1 MMEKG
6 FKDGLKDALPTALG
20 YISIGLAFGIVASAS
35 DLSAIEVGLMS
46 ALVYGGSAQFAMCAL
61 LLAKADL
68 MTITITVFLV
78 NLRNMLMSLHAT
90 TIFKSAHL
98 MNQLAI
104 GTLVT
109 DESYGVLL
117 GEALHHKVVSPS
129 WMHGN
134 NVMSYLTWVI
144 STIIG
149 TLLGSTIPNPEMFGL
164 DFALVAMFIGL
175 FVFQLFGM
183 LSDGKR
189 LVVYVL
195 ASVGLSYFLLA
206 TFLSGALS
214 VLLATVVGCSV
225 GVVLDDK

>member
-6 FKDGLKDALPTALG
+6 FKDGVKDALPTALG

-149 TLLGSTIPNPEMFGL
+149 TLLGSTIPNPEMFG
-164 DFALVAMFIGL
+164 
-175 FVFQLFGM
+175 M

>member
-6 FKDGLKDALPTALG
+6 FKEGVKDALPTALG

-68 MTITITVFLV
+68 MTITMTVFLV

-104 GTLVT
+104 GTLIT

-129 WMHGN
+129 N

>member
-1 MMEKG
+1 MEKG
-6 FKDGLKDALPTALG
+6 FKDGVKDALPTALG

-149 TLLGSTIPNPEMFGL
+149 TLLGSTIPNPEMFG
-164 DFALVAMFIGL
+164 
-175 FVFQLFGM
+175 M

>member
-1 MMEKG
+1 
-6 FKDGLKDALPTALG
+6 
-20 YISIGLAFGIVASAS
+20 
-35 DLSAIEVGLMS
+35 
-46 ALVYGGSAQFAMCAL
+46 MCAL

-68 MTITITVFLV
+68 MTITMTVFLV

-104 GTLVT
+104 GTLIT

-149 TLLGSTIPNPEMFGL
+149 TLLGSTIPNPELVGL

>member
-6 FKDGLKDALPTALG
+6 FKDGVKDALPTALG

-46 ALVYGGSAQFAMCAL
+46 ALVYGG
-61 LLAKADL
+61 
-68 MTITITVFLV
+68 
-78 NLRNMLMSLHAT
+78 
-90 TIFKSAHL
+90 SAHL